1 MTEWVAHE
9 PTVERG
15 SPPHKASL
23 VRLQVARRPQY
34 YVNNIVGIITML
46 SLLGFLA
53 FFLPVGDLGD
63 RINLI
68 LTLLL
73 TAVAFKFVVA
83 ESIPRLG
90 YQTHIDSFV
99 LYNMF
104 FLFSVSQNTRC
115 HPLHECEAT
124 ARTFSRSPF
133 LTPLF
138 CRWLFCAQPMISS
151 SLKLAWHLAK
161 PEDRRKFLGTM
172 LRSGIVLWLLL
183 FCLNILLPCF
193 LALCF
198 RC

>member
-1 MTEWVAHE
+1 MAEWVAHE
-9 PTVERG
+9 PKVERG

-46 SLLGFLA
+46 SLLGFLV
-53 FFLPVGDLGD
+53 FFLPVGDLAD

-99 LYNMF
+99 LYNMI
-104 FLFSVSQNTRC
+104 FLFSVSFAKSEHQHATST
-115 HPLHECEAT
+115 PHEFSSTACVCYAT
-124 ARTFSRSPF
+124 CISAVVPSSPIC
-133 LTPLF
+133 
-138 CRWLFCAQPMISS
+138 CRWLCCAQPTITSF
-151 SLKLAWHLAK
+151 LKLVSYLAK
-161 PEDRRKFLGTM
+161 PEARRKFLGT
-172 LRSGIVLWLLL
+172 I
-183 FCLNILLPCF
+183 
-193 LALCF
+193 
-198 RC
+198 